1 MSQSKQYED
10 THVKSYWPVDPA
22 YVAEQ
27 SRELRSSRPE
37 VFYQVGTPK
46 SQVVANQ
53 PLSAHKDFTSKI
65 VTPDESIEESD
76 EEEEEEVFQEP
87 IIPILNPNLPIVQQ
101 IPIPPLQINFD
112 QPIEEEIL
120 FNMAEDRTL
129 LPSPFRG
136 TAEEDAS
143 EWWRRLDNYNTFKG
157 NDAAAKLRLAK
168 ALFVEGACDWLE
180 GLEDNK
186 KDTYQ
191 NLEAAFKSR
200 YVQPTVLKFRSAYE
214 LFGKKQRTDESVDA
228 YVNRL
233 NSLSKKV
240 DVDDKSVLYAL
251 VSGLRA
257 PIASYV
263 LGRNP
268 ATLAEAVDAARL
280 AEFSSEEVNACDQ
293 VLSAQMLE
301 MRKDIQKLTQRYDSM
316 STAAAIQSDRRRS
329 PTPPPKIFRRNVCG

>member
-1 MSQSKQYED
+1 
-10 THVKSYWPVDPA
+10 
-22 YVAEQ
+22 
-27 SRELRSSRPE
+27 
-37 VFYQVGTPK
+37 
-46 SQVVANQ
+46 
-53 PLSAHKDFTSKI
+53 
-65 VTPDESIEESD
+65 
-76 EEEEEEVFQEP
+76 
-87 IIPILNPNLPIVQQ
+87 
-101 IPIPPLQINFD
+101 
-112 QPIEEEIL
+112 
-120 FNMAEDRTL
+120 
-129 LPSPFRG
+129 
-136 TAEEDAS
+136 
-143 EWWRRLDNYNTFKG
+143 
-157 NDAAAKLRLAK
+157 
-168 ALFVEGACDWLE
+168 
-180 GLEDNK
+180 
-186 KDTYQ
+186 
-191 NLEAAFKSR
+191 LEAAFKSR

-214 LFGKKQRTDESVDA
+214 LFEKKQRTDESVDA